1 MNEPKSTRYQRL
13 TRRTKVAEIA
23 ATAVLLTVLA
33 FTPAARGLADLAGA
47 PMRDL
52 PGPIRTAGATAGF
65 VGLIVLLRELFVLPV
80 VLYVGLSVDRRFGR
94 MEQTARTLLVAHL
107 HATGIGFGSALIASA
122 LVLAATRLAGSLWW
136 LVAGTL
142 LALALAGALQVAGS
156 LLPALGE
163 AKPVTRRSLMSG
175 LREIARRSGVPI
187 SDILEWP
194 VDAGPATALVT
205 GIGSTRRVLVASE
218 VLRDWSDDE
227 IAVVVAH
234 ELAHHVHRDLWR
246 TLALDA
252 AVLSLSL
259 WIADFGLLR
268 WPFAP
273 SPTGPFDPAALPVI
287 ALMSGA
293 VWLAATPI
301 RLAQSRAHERR
312 ADWFALRLTGEAG
325 SFGAAIRRLSARH
338 LAEERPSRLVRWFF
352 YRHPPVAERLA
363 LAEAFSS
370 DKAS

>member
-13 TRRTKVAEIA
+13 ARRAKVAEVA
-23 ATAVLLTVLA
+23 ASAALLALLA
-33 FTPAARGLADLAGA
+33 FTPAARWLADAASA
-47 PMRDL
+47 PVRDL
-52 PGPIRTAGATAGF
+52 PGPLRALGATVGF
-65 VGLIVLLRELFVLPV
+65 VGLLSLLRELLALPV
-80 VLYVGLSVDRRFGR
+80 VLHLLSVDRRFGR
-94 MEQTARTLLVAHL
+94 AESTARNLLGAHL
-107 HATGIGFGSALIASA
+107 HTTVVGFSAA
-122 LVLAATRLAGSLWW
+122 LVASVIVLSAPRVAGSLWW
-136 LVAGTL
+136 LAAGGL
-142 LALALAGALQVAGS
+142 LALALAGALRVAGAM
-156 LLPALGE
+156 LPALGD
-163 AKPVTRRSLMSG
+163 ARPITRRSLMSG

-194 VDAGPATALVT
+194 VEGERATALVT
-205 GIGSTRRVLVASE
+205 GLGSTCRVFVASE

-252 AVLSLSL
+252 GVLSMAL
-259 WIADFGLLR
+259 WAAQQGLVR
-268 WPFAP
+268 WSSAP
-273 SPTGPFDPAALPVI
+273 GSGGMMDPAALPLI

-293 VWLAATPI
+293 VWLAATPL

-312 ADWFALRLTGEAG
+312 ADRFALQLTGEAG
-325 SFGAAIRRLSARH
+325 SFGAAIRRLSARY

-363 LAEAFSS
+363 LAESFGR